1 MRLFS
6 KKNRSI
12 SIQFNFRTE
21 TLIYSDDGKELHC
34 QATNIN
40 GFRIYTYSL
49 LEWYDSGLN
58 IQKEDRIKI
67 TKNIILWVARIE
79 ELIILVIDDKDKDK
93 DDIENIIYDNDLK
106 DLNIRVEYI
115 GIESKRN
122 RFENRVI
129 QKLECGEKCEING
142 VEIKSLKDLRKI
154 TEKMD
159 FR

>member
-1 MRLFS
+1 MVNIIEASLNEIVKEYENFI
-6 KKNRSI
+6 KTLKEVSI
-12 SIQFNFRTE
+12 KV
-21 TLIYSDDGKELHC
+21 SDLSRFYKFYFEIKAIKDSSDEMVIEKIISNNEFLE
-34 QATNIN
+34 
-40 GFRIYTYSL
+40 GFRDYFEYR
-49 LEWYDSGLN
+49 EM
-58 IQKEDRIKI
+58 
-67 TKNIILWVARIE
+67 
-79 ELIILVIDDKDKDK
+79 IILVIDDKDKDK